1 MSIKKI
7 YMTIAVTLITLLVHD
22 RIHAQ
27 PKSLGATYSFSG
39 ISAIYEHWNDS
50 SSFIEFKIKAD
61 FAEIFLNRDA
71 LPGGL
76 ASVTWNKPFWETR
89 SRNDNIIRA
98 YAGPGIIMG
107 WGSEYD
113 DRSGI
118 IFGFKGSAGIECS
131 FTRKVTISMSISPIV
146 GAHLRILDEYLKMN
160 YYKAG
165 LIYSLLPEIGIKYD
179 F

>member
-1 MSIKKI
+1 MKKI
-7 YMTIAVTLITLLVHD
+7 YMTGTVIMITLFVHVQ
-22 RIHAQ
+22 IHAQ
-27 PKSLGATYSFSG
+27 PKSFGGTYSFNG
-39 ISAIYEHWNDS
+39 ISAVYEHWNGND
-50 SSFIEFKIKAD
+50 SFIEFKIKAD

-76 ASVTWNKPFWETR
+76 ASATWNVAFWESR

-107 WGSEYD
+107 WGSEYN

-118 IFGFKGSAGIECS
+118 VFGFKGNVGLECA
-131 FTRKVTISMSISPIV
+131 FTRGMSISICICPTV
-146 GAHLRILDEYLKMN
+146 GAHLRIMDEYLKMN

-165 LIYSLLPEIGIKYD
+165 LIYSLLPEIGIKYY